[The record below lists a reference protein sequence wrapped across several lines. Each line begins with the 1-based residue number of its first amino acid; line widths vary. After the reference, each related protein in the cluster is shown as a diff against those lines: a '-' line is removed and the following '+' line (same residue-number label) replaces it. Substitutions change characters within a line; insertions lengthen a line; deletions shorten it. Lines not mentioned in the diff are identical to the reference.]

1 MASGPYRCHRSVKRR
16 AWRVKPERAS
26 LGSAEDKT
34 GSPMLLAPLALSAV
48 LVLATVVIQ
57 ILGLV
62 VLIWIMRVRA
72 SRYAGFSYVLQQ
84 IGVILAVVMGLFLI
98 HAVQI
103 WLYAAVYIALDEFE
117 TLEASLYFSTSS
129 FTTVG
134 YGEVFL
140 ESRWRIVSAI
150 QSANGFLLLGW
161 STIFLLSVLS
171 RLRSVEFDWLESRI
185 EPELFDHKP
194 KREDPS

>member
-1 MASGPYRCHRSVKRR
+1 
-16 AWRVKPERAS
+16 
-26 LGSAEDKT
+26 
-34 GSPMLLAPLALSAV
+34 MLLAPLALSAA
-48 LVLATVVIQ
+48 LVLATVVVQ
-57 ILGLV
+57 LAGMV
-62 VLIWIMRVRA
+62 VLIWVMRRRA
-72 SRYAGFSYVLQQ
+72 SRFAGFTYVMQQ

-98 HAVQI
+98 HAAQI
-103 WLYAAVYIALDEFE
+103 WLYAAAYLALDEFQ

-134 YGEVFL
+134 YGEVYL

-161 STIFLLSVLS
+161 STIFLISVLS

-185 EPELFDHKP
+185 EPDLFDP
-194 KREDPS
+194 NASRDDPS

>member
-1 MASGPYRCHRSVKRR
+1 
-16 AWRVKPERAS
+16 
-26 LGSAEDKT
+26 
-34 GSPMLLAPLALSAV
+34 MLFAPLALSAA

-57 ILGLV
+57 IAGLV
-62 VLIWIMRVRA
+62 VLIWIMRTRA
-72 SRYAGFSYVLQQ
+72 SRYAGFTYVMQQ

-103 WLYAAVYIALDEFE
+103 WLYAWVYLALEEFE

-134 YGEVFL
+134 YGEIFL

-161 STIFLLSVLS
+161 STIFLITVLS

-185 EPELFDHKP
+185 DPDLFAPKP
-194 KREDPS
+194 KQDDTP